1 MNLLPQLSSLK
12 AKVILE
18 DIASESN
25 CEALDPKENFKV
37 EGIFYVPTGGQIIK
51 DESLSI
57 LRKLAKLTSKREKVT
72 NYIGASNLE
81 C

>member
-37 EGIFYVPTGGQIIK
+37 
-51 DESLSI
+51 
-57 LRKLAKLTSKREKVT
+57 
-72 NYIGASNLE
+72 
-81 C
+81 